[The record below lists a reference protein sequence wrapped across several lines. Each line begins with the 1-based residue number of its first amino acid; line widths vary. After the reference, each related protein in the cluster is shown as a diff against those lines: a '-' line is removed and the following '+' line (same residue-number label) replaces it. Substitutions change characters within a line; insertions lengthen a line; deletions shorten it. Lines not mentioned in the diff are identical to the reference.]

1 MCLFYLNKFTMDVME
16 LAMLF
21 AFSTTALPVAVALAK
36 TSVPL
41 AVAFATAVVPFST
54 ASFTASFTALFTAL
68 LTAVDAALV
77 PCCSALVI
85 VEVSSF
91 PRTLERLSITVSVLE
106 GVTRLLEPSIKPF
119 VKSVYAPLPFWAFFS
134 V

>member
-54 ASFTASFTALFTAL
+54 ASFTALFTAL
-68 LTAVDAALV
+68 LTAVDAAVV

>member
-41 AVAFATAVVPFST
+41 AVAFATAVVPFS
-54 ASFTASFTALFTAL
+54 TASFTALFTAL

>member
-41 AVAFATAVVPFST
+41 VVAFATAVVPFS
-54 ASFTASFTALFTAL
+54 TASFTALFTAL
-68 LTAVDAALV
+68 LTAVDAAVV

>member
-1 MCLFYLNKFTMDVME
+1 
-16 LAMLF
+16 MLF
-21 AFSTTALPVAVALAK
+21 AFSTTALPLAVAFAK
-36 TSVPL
+36 ASEPL
-41 AVAFATAVVPFST
+41 VVAFATAVVPFS
-54 ASFTASFTALFTAL
+54 TASFTALFTAL
-68 LTAVDAALV
+68 LTAVDAAVV

>member
-54 ASFTASFTALFTAL
+54 ASFTALFTAL
-68 LTAVDAALV
+68 LTAVDATLV